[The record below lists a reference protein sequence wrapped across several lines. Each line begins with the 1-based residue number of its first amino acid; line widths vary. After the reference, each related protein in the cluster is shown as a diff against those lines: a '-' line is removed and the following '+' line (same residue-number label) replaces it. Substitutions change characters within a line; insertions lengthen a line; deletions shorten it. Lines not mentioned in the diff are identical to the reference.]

1 MSRKSTKIEV
11 WASIPLALLSI
22 SFAWC
27 PKIFKIAIEPVPDQL
42 PPGQRQSINESV
54 CIENL
59 SGVSVSLP
67 IGETILGV
75 ATSSKSA
82 RGKAA
87 VITSL
92 GKLFLIPF
100 VAAFFCYVYQ
110 TADLKKLSHGFSDFT
125 INHYAFPYFMV
136 QIFTSFVGY
145 MLGILACSMCM
156 QFLAF
161 AFPMALATPIT
172 VLLAVIN
179 HDAKDDVLHF
189 RNSDESEILLYVIG
203 ICFLSAQFLSVGYY
217 LFKGQDFIMAK
228 ESSLFWMPTYNG
240 MELYLN
246 YFQLHFTIYDY
257 YAHVH
262 CITNICLT

>member
-1 MSRKSTKIEV
+1 MV
-11 WASIPLALLSI
+11 WFIPLALLCI

-42 PPGQRQSINESV
+42 PPSHRPSTSESV
-54 CIENL
+54 QVENS
-59 SGVSVSLP
+59 SGVPVTLP
-67 IGETILGV
+67 EGQTILGV

-92 GKLFLIPF
+92 WKLILIPS
-100 VAAFFCYVYQ
+100 VATLFCHLYN
-110 TADLKKLSHGFSDFT
+110 TANLEKLGDGFSDF
-125 INHYAFPYFMV
+125 NVDHCAFPYFMV
-136 QIFTSFVGY
+136 QIFTSFIGY

-161 AFPMALATPIT
+161 AFPMTLATPIT
-172 VLLAVIN
+172 VILALIK
-179 HDAKDDVLHF
+179 HDAKDNVLHF
-189 RNSDESEILLYVIG
+189 PNSEASEVLFYVIG
-203 ICFLSAQFLSVGYY
+203 ACFLFAQFLSVGYY

-240 MELYLN
+240 MELLLIVFFN
-246 YFQLHFTIYDY
+246 LLLKCT
-257 YAHVH
+257 
-262 CITNICLT
+262 CITNVPNMTFISK